1 MRHVI
6 VGTAGHIDHGKTALV
21 KALTGIDP
29 DRLKEEKE
37 RGITIDI
44 GFAFATLGGIRFGFV
59 DVPGH
64 ERFVKNMLAGAHGI
78 DLVLLVV
85 AADESVMP
93 QTREHFDI
101 CRLLRVKSGLIA
113 ITKVD
118 LVDEEM
124 QEVVEADVRDL
135 VAGSFLE
142 GAPIVRVSS
151 RTGEGIEELKA
162 ALVSVAATIAEKRR
176 DAVPRLP
183 IDRVFTV
190 RGFGTVVTGTLIAGR
205 FAVGDEVD
213 ILPAQRRAT
222 IRGLQVHGQPV
233 SVAVAGE
240 RTAMN
245 LQGVAV
251 EDLERGQVVASSRR
265 FLPTSRI
272 DARVELLPT
281 APHAVTT
288 RTRLRLHV
296 GTAELLARIVLL
308 DRTELRPGESG
319 LAQFRLESPTFVL
332 PGDRFIV
339 RRYSPPL
346 TIGGGEILDALPQK
360 HRAFRPGAADREA
373 VVASL
378 LRLEAADASE
388 RIALWVEM
396 AGARGMSYP
405 ELAART
411 DLVEAHLQQALRA
424 HCAAGRLVDIAST
437 PRYILARTAYEE
449 MKAAV
454 QHALA
459 AFHRAHPL
467 DPGMPRRDLRPL
479 LPREVPEFAA
489 ADLLAHLCREPEFH
503 AEREWI
509 RLATHTIRLSEE
521 EEEIER
527 KLLDAFREAKWQP
540 PTVEEVILR
549 LRLDPQKAQ
558 KLYQLLL
565 QRGALVRVG
574 EHTFAAEALQE
585 LIERVRRQ
593 KAVTATLDVG
603 TFKALTGVS
612 RKYAI
617 PLLEYLDRQHVTR
630 RVGTERIIL

>member
-1 MRHVI
+1 MRHII

-21 KALTGIDP
+21 KALTGIDT

-44 GFAFATLGGIRFGFV
+44 GFAFLTLGETRFGFV

-64 ERFVKNMLAGAHGI
+64 ERFIKNMLAGAHGI

-101 CRLLRVKSGLIA
+101 CRLLRVKSGLVA

-118 LVDEEM
+118 LVDQEM
-124 QEVVEADVRDL
+124 LEVVEAEVRDL

-142 GAPIVRVSS
+142 GAPIVRVSA
-151 RTGEGIEELKA
+151 RTGEGIGELKA
-162 ALVSVAATIAEKRR
+162 ALVDIAATVAEKRR

-190 RGFGTVVTGTLIAGR
+190 RGFGTVVTGTLIAGQ

-213 ILPAQRRAT
+213 VLPAQRRAT

-233 SVAVAGE
+233 SVAIAGE

-251 EDLERGQVVASSRR
+251 EDLERGQVVVSSRR
-265 FLPTSRI
+265 FVPTSRI
-272 DARVELLPT
+272 DARLELLST
-281 APHAVTT
+281 APHAVLT

-296 GTAELLARIVLL
+296 GTAEILARVVLL
-308 DRTELRPGESG
+308 DRMELHPGESG
-319 LAQFRLESPTFVL
+319 LVQFRLESPTFVL

-346 TIGGGEILDALPQK
+346 TIGGGEVLDALPEK
-360 HRAFRPGAADREA
+360 HRAFRPGVEDREA
-373 VVASL
+373 VVATL
-378 LRLEAADASE
+378 LRIETADAQE
-388 RIALWVEM
+388 RLALWVER
-396 AGARGMSYP
+396 AGKHGMSYS

-411 DLVEAHLQQALRA
+411 DLLEPQLQGALRA
-424 HCAAGRLVDIAST
+424 HSAAGRLIDIASP
-437 PRYILARTAYEE
+437 PRHFLARAAYEE
-449 MKAAV
+449 MKAAL
-454 QHALA
+454 QHTLA
-459 AFHRAHPL
+459 AFHREHPL
-467 DPGMPRRDLRPL
+467 DPGMPHRDVRALLLRK
-479 LPREVPEFAA
+479 VPEFAA
-489 ADLLAHLCREPEFH
+489 AELLARLCQEPEFRV
-503 AEREWI
+503 EREWV
-509 RLATHTIRLSEE
+509 RLATHAVRLSDEE
-521 EEEIER
+521 VEIER
-527 KLLDAFREAKWQP
+527 KLLETFREAKWQP
-540 PTVEEVILR
+540 PTLEEVILR
-549 LRLDPQKAQ
+549 QQLDSEKAR
-558 KLYQLLL
+558 KLYQRLLH
-565 QRGALVRVG
+565 RGALVRVG
-574 EHTFAAEALQE
+574 EHTFAAEALRE
-585 LIERVRRQ
+585 LIERVRQQ
-593 KAVTATLDVG
+593 KAISATLDVG

-630 RVGTERIIL
+630 RVGNERLIL

>member
-21 KALTGIDP
+21 KALTGIDT

-44 GFAFATLGGIRFGFV
+44 GFAFLALGETRLGFV

-64 ERFVKNMLAGAHGI
+64 ERFIKNMLAGAHGI

-85 AADESVMP
+85 AADESVKP

-124 QEVVEADVRDL
+124 LEVVEAEVRDL
-135 VAGSFLE
+135 VVGSFLE
-142 GAPIVRVSS
+142 GAPIVRVSA

-162 ALVSVAATIAEKRR
+162 ALAQIAATVAEKRR

-190 RGFGTVVTGTLIAGR
+190 RGFGTVVTGTLIAGQ

-213 ILPAQRRAT
+213 VLPAQRRAT

-251 EDLERGQVVASSRR
+251 EDLERGQVVVSSRR
-265 FLPTSRI
+265 FVPTSRI
-272 DARVELLPT
+272 DARLELLGT
-281 APHAVTT
+281 APHAVQT
-288 RTRLRLHV
+288 RTRLRLHI
-296 GTAELLARIVLL
+296 GTAEILARVVLL
-308 DRTELRPGESG
+308 DRTELHPGESG
-319 LAQFRLESPTFVL
+319 LVQFRLESPTFVL

-346 TIGGGEILDALPQK
+346 TIGGGEVIDALPEK
-360 HRAFRPGAADREA
+360 HRAFRPGAEDREA
-373 VVASL
+373 IVAAL
-378 LRLEAADASE
+378 LRIETADAQE
-388 RIALWVEM
+388 RLALWVER
-396 AGARGMSYP
+396 AGKRGMSYP

-411 DLVEAHLQQALRA
+411 DLLEPQLHDALRA
-424 HCAAGRLVDIAST
+424 HSAVGRLIDIAST
-437 PRYILARTAYEE
+437 PRHLLARAAYEE
-449 MKAAV
+449 MKAAL

-459 AFHRAHPL
+459 AFHREHPL
-467 DPGMPRRDLRPL
+467 DPGMPHRDVRALLLR
-479 LPREVPEFAA
+479 EIPEFAA
-489 ADLLAHLCREPEFH
+489 AELLARLCQEPEFH
-503 AEREWI
+503 VEREWV
-509 RLATHTIRLSEE
+509 RLATHVVRLSDEE
-521 EEEIER
+521 AEIER
-527 KLLDAFREAKWQP
+527 KLLEAFRAAKWQP
-540 PTVEEVILR
+540 PTLEEVILR
-549 LRLDPQKAQ
+549 QQLDPEKAR
-558 KLYQLLL
+558 KLYQFLLH
-565 QRGALVRVG
+565 RGVLVRVG
-574 EHTFAAEALQE
+574 EHTFAAEALRE
-585 LIERVRRQ
+585 LIERVRQQ
-593 KAVTATLDVG
+593 KAISATLDVG

-630 RVGTERIIL
+630 RVGNERIIL

>member
-1 MRHVI
+1 MRHII

-21 KALTGIDP
+21 KALTGIDT

-44 GFAFATLGGIRFGFV
+44 GFAFLTLGQTRLGFV

-64 ERFVKNMLAGAHGI
+64 ERFIKNMLAGAHGI

-101 CRLLRVKSGLIA
+101 CRLLRVKSGLVA

-124 QEVVEADVRDL
+124 LEVVEAEVRDL
-135 VAGSFLE
+135 VAGSFLD
-142 GAPIVRVSS
+142 GAPIVRVSA

-162 ALVSVAATIAEKRR
+162 ALAGIAATVAEKRR

-190 RGFGTVVTGTLIAGR
+190 RGFGTVVTGTLIAGQ
-205 FAVGDEVD
+205 FAIGDEVD
-213 ILPAQRRAT
+213 ILPSQRRAT
-222 IRGLQVHGQPV
+222 IRGLQVHGQSV

-251 EDLERGQVVASSRR
+251 EDLERGQVVVSSRR
-265 FLPTSRI
+265 FVPTSRI
-272 DARVELLPT
+272 DARLELLPT
-281 APHAVTT
+281 APQAVQT

-296 GTAELLARIVLL
+296 GTAEILSRVVLL

-319 LAQFRLESPTFVL
+319 LVQFRLESPTFVL

-346 TIGGGEILDALPQK
+346 TIGGGEVLDALPEK
-360 HRAFRPGAADREA
+360 HRAFRLGAGDREA
-373 VVASL
+373 VVAAL
-378 LRLEAADASE
+378 LQVEAADARE
-388 RIALWVEM
+388 RLALWVEG
-396 AGARGMSYP
+396 AGKRGMSYP
-405 ELAART
+405 ELVART
-411 DLVEAHLQQALRA
+411 DLLDSHLQDALRA
-424 HCAAGRLVDIAST
+424 HCMAGRLIELAST
-437 PRYILARTAYEE
+437 PRYFLARAAYEE
-449 MKAAV
+449 VKATL
-454 QHALA
+454 QRALA
-459 AFHRAHPL
+459 AFHQEYPL
-467 DPGMPRRDLRPL
+467 NPGMPHRDVRALLLRD
-479 LPREVPEFAA
+479 VPEFAA
-489 ADLLAHLCREPEFH
+489 TELLARLGQEPEFH
-503 AEREWI
+503 VEREWV
-509 RLATHTIRLSEE
+509 RLATHAIRLSEE
-521 EEEIER
+521 EAEIER
-527 KLLDAFREAKWQP
+527 TLLEIFREAKWQP
-540 PTVEEVILR
+540 PTLEEVIQR
-549 LRLDPQKAQ
+549 RQLDPEKAR

-565 QRGALVRVG
+565 HRGALVRVG

-585 LIERVRRQ
+585 LIERVRQQ
-593 KAVTATLDVG
+593 KSVSTMLDVG

-630 RVGTERIIL
+630 RVGDARIIL

>member
-21 KALTGIDP
+21 KALTGIDT

-44 GFAFATLGGIRFGFV
+44 GFAFLALGETRLGFV

-64 ERFVKNMLAGAHGI
+64 ERFIKNMLAGVHGI

-85 AADESVMP
+85 AADESVKP

-124 QEVVEADVRDL
+124 LEVVEAEVRDL
-135 VAGSFLE
+135 VVGSFLE
-142 GAPIVRVSS
+142 GAPIVRVSA

-162 ALVSVAATIAEKRR
+162 ALAQIAATVAEKRR

-190 RGFGTVVTGTLIAGR
+190 RGFGTVVTGTLIAGQ

-213 ILPAQRRAT
+213 VLPAQRRAT

-251 EDLERGQVVASSRR
+251 EDLERGQVVVSSRR
-265 FLPTSRI
+265 FVPTSRI
-272 DARVELLPT
+272 DARLELLGT
-281 APHAVTT
+281 APHAVQT
-288 RTRLRLHV
+288 RTRLRLHI
-296 GTAELLARIVLL
+296 GTAEILARVVLL
-308 DRTELRPGESG
+308 DRTELHPGESG
-319 LAQFRLESPTFVL
+319 LVQFRLESPTFVL

-346 TIGGGEILDALPQK
+346 TIGGGEVIDALPEK
-360 HRAFRPGAADREA
+360 HRAFRPGAEDREA
-373 VVASL
+373 IVAAL
-378 LRLEAADASE
+378 LRIETADAQE
-388 RIALWVEM
+388 RLALWVER
-396 AGARGMSYP
+396 AGKRGMSYP

-411 DLVEAHLQQALRA
+411 DLLEPQLHDALRA
-424 HCAAGRLVDIAST
+424 HSAVGRLIDIAST
-437 PRYILARTAYEE
+437 PRHLLARAAYEE
-449 MKAAV
+449 MKAAL

-459 AFHRAHPL
+459 AFHREYPL
-467 DPGMPRRDLRPL
+467 DPGMPHRDVRALLLR
-479 LPREVPEFAA
+479 EIPEFAA
-489 ADLLAHLCREPEFH
+489 AELLARLCQEPEFH
-503 AEREWI
+503 VEREWV
-509 RLATHTIRLSEE
+509 RLATHVVRLSDEE
-521 EEEIER
+521 AEIER
-527 KLLDAFREAKWQP
+527 KLLEAFRAAKWQP
-540 PTVEEVILR
+540 PTLEEVILR
-549 LRLDPQKAQ
+549 QQLDPEKAR
-558 KLYQLLL
+558 KLYQFLLH
-565 QRGALVRVG
+565 RGVLVRVG
-574 EHTFAAEALQE
+574 EHTFAAEALRE
-585 LIERVRRQ
+585 LIERVRQQ
-593 KAVTATLDVG
+593 KAISATLDVG

-630 RVGTERIIL
+630 RVGNERIIL